1 MCFHIK
7 LIENTVNKRVKGMHH
22 YDHNKLHIFSQYLF
36 DFIFNPRHV
45 LSTDMNHDF
54 TETSQIT
61 QQGKMPFK
69 DVK

>member
-1 MCFHIK
+1 
-7 LIENTVNKRVKGMHH
+7 MHH